1 MFKNRFLSLGTM
13 CSLLA
18 LFLFCKPQFSTFEE
32 PLSTDLRLN
41 QIGFYPQGP
50 KTAIILAEEL
60 DSRDFYL
67 VSSGNNQIVY
77 QGELSPSPS
86 PTLSGKKT
94 WVADFSDFNEKG
106 QFVLG
111 VPGIGSSYTFKIDD
125 QVKRELTKA
134 SIKAFYYQRM
144 STELLPEYAGQWAR
158 PAAHPDDQ
166 VKVHPSAAGPGRPEG
181 TIISAPYGWYDAGDY
196 NKYIVNSGITMGTL
210 MSLYEDFGEFAGS
223 LELDI
228 PESGNSSPD
237 LLDEIH
243 WNLIW
248 MLEMQDPNDGGVYHK
263 LTTASFEGKV
273 MPHEATSQRYVVAK
287 STAAALNFAAVMA
300 QAFRVYADYD
310 KELADKCLEAAEKAW
325 DWAKK
330 NPNLL
335 YRQNEMNQ
343 KYDPDITTGSYG
355 DRSVDDEWV
364 WAASELW
371 VSTQTEKY
379 LEDINMDVD
388 AFDLPNWNTVSWLG
402 YYTLFRHERSG
413 NDIPLKGFEDIK
425 SLFLNAME
433 SYVSKAE
440 KNAYHVVMGQ
450 DVKDF
455 VWGSNSVAANQGI
468 ALIQA
473 YLINEENRFKEF
485 ALHNL
490 DYIMGRNATGYSYVT
505 GHGSKTPMDPHH
517 RPSGAEP
524 EKNPIP
530 GLIVGGPNP
539 GQQDGC
545 EYESEIPDESF
556 VDDYCS
562 YASNEIAINWSAPF
576 AYLVVALEALH
587 N

>member
-1 MFKNRFLSLGTM
+1 MIKKHFQLLGAI
-13 CSLLA
+13 CSFA
-18 LFLFCKPQFSTFEE
+18 FIFASCEPQVSTFEE
-32 PLSTDLRLN
+32 PLSTDLRVN
-41 QIGFYPQGP
+41 QIGFYPQSQ
-50 KTAIILAEEL
+50 KVAIVLAEEVE
-60 DSRDFYL
+60 SKDFHV
-67 VSSGNNQIVY
+67 VSTGNNQVVY
-77 QGELSPSPS
+77 QGVLSTSPST
-86 PTLSGKKT
+86 TLSGKKT
-94 WVADFSDFNEKG
+94 WIADFSDFSEKG
-106 QFVLG
+106 EFALG
-111 VPGIGSSYTFKIDD
+111 VVGIGTSYPFKVDH
-125 QVKRELTKA
+125 QVNRDLAKA
-134 SIKAFYYQRM
+134 SVKAFYFQRM
-144 STELLPEYAGQWAR
+144 STELLPEHAGQWAR
-158 PAAHPDDQ
+158 PTAHPDDN
-166 VKVHPSAAGPGRPEG
+166 VKVHSSAAGPGRAEG

-228 PESGNSSPD
+228 PESGDSRPD

-263 LTTASFEGKV
+263 LTTASFEGRV
-273 MPHEATSQRYVVAK
+273 MPNEATSQRFVVAK

-300 QAFRVYADYD
+300 QAYRVYSEYD
-310 KELADKCLEAAEKAW
+310 NDLAMKCLEAAEKAW

-330 NPNLL
+330 NPNQL

-343 KYDPDITTGSYG
+343 KYDPDITTGAYG

-364 WAASELW
+364 WAAAELW
-371 VSTQTEKY
+371 VSTQSEKY
-379 LEDINMDVD
+379 LEDITMDVNS
-388 AFDLPNWNTVSWLG
+388 FDLPNWNTVGSLG
-402 YYTLFRHERSG
+402 YYTLFRHEREG
-413 NDIPLKGFEDIK
+413 NDIPLEGLEDVK
-425 SLFLNAME
+425 SLFTEAMDN
-433 SYVSKAE
+433 YVSKAE
-440 KNAYHVVMGQ
+440 NSAYHVVMGQ
-450 DVKDF
+450 DIKDF

-473 YLINEENRFKEF
+473 YLIHGEDRYRDF

-505 GHGSKTPMDPHH
+505 GHGSKTPTDPHH

-524 EKNPIP
+524 EKEPIP

-539 GQQDGC
+539 GQQDDC
-545 EYESEIPDESF
+545 EYDSDVPDESF

-576 AYLVVALEALH
+576 AYLVVALEAIH

>member
-1 MFKNRFLSLGTM
+1 MFIKRLLPLGVLCSFL
-13 CSLLA
+13 C
-18 LFLFCKPQFSTFEE
+18 FLTSCEQSISIFNE

-41 QIGFYPQGP
+41 QIGFYPQAA
-50 KTAIILAEEL
+50 KLSILLAEEV
-60 DSRDFYL
+60 DQGQFYI
-67 VSSGNNQIVY
+67 VRTENDEVVY
-77 QGELSPSPS
+77 QGELSPSS
-86 PTLSGKKT
+86 SATLSGKKT
-94 WVADFSDFNEKG
+94 WIADFSDFQEKG
-106 QFVLG
+106 EFVVG
-111 VPGIGSSYTFKIDD
+111 VPGIGVSYPFQLHE
-125 QVKRELTKA
+125 QVHEDLAKA
-134 SIKAFYYQRM
+134 SIKAFYFQRM
-144 STELLPEYAGQWAR
+144 STELLPEHAGKWAR
-158 PAAHPDDQ
+158 PTAHPDDQ
-166 VKVHPSAAGPGRPEG
+166 VKVHSSAAGPGRPEG
-181 TIISAPYGWYDAGDY
+181 AIISAPYGWYDAGDY

-223 LELDI
+223 LELNI
-228 PESGNSSPD
+228 PESGNSRPD

-263 LTTASFEGKV
+263 LTTASFEGRV
-273 MPHEATSQRYVVAK
+273 MPHEAVSQRYVVAK

-300 QAFRVYADYD
+300 QAHRVYADYD
-310 KELADKCLEAAEKAW
+310 RDLSKRCLDAAKKAW

-335 YRQNEMNQ
+335 YRQNEMNE
-343 KYDPDITTGSYG
+343 KHDPDITTGAYG
-355 DRSVDDEWV
+355 DRSVEDEWV

-371 VSTQTEKY
+371 VSTQSGKY
-379 LEDINMDVD
+379 LDAIKTDVN
-388 AFDLPNWNTVSWLG
+388 AFDLPNWNTVDWLG
-402 YYTLFRHERSG
+402 YYTLFRHERNG
-413 NDIPLKGFEDIK
+413 NEVPLKGFEDIK
-425 SLFLNAME
+425 ALFMEAMD
-433 SYVSKAE
+433 SYVSHA
-440 KNAYHVVMGQ
+440 KNSAYHVVMGQ
-450 DVKDF
+450 DVSDF

-473 YLINEENRFKEF
+473 YLINGADRYREF

-505 GHGSKTPMDPHH
+505 GHGSKPPMDPHH

-524 EKNPIP
+524 DKEPVP

-539 GQQDGC
+539 GQQDDC
-545 EYESEIPDESF
+545 AYESDIPDESF

-576 AYLVVALEALH
+576 AYLVVAIEALY